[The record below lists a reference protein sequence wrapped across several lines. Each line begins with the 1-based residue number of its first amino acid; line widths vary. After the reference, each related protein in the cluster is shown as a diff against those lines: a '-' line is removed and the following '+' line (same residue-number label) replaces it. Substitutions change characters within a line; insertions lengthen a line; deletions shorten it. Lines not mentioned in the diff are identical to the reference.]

1 MSVSVCTLCIQ
12 KSSETSEEDIGALR
26 TAAEC
31 CELSDVGVGNQ
42 TLILYKCSKVFSHR
56 APIPAHLFSILK
68 SLY

>member
-12 KSSETSEEDIGALR
+12 ESSETSEEDIGALR

-42 TLILYKCSKVFSHR
+42 TLILYKCSKCSVTEPLFQ
-56 APIPAHLFSILK
+56 PIFFLF
-68 SLY
+68 